1 MSVWPPDLLI
11 FCKMYPRA
19 VDIDFVS
26 RGCRAVDCLG
36 DRGSSAIERNPTAGL
51 AIS

>member
-11 FCKMYPRA
+11 FCKIYPRA

-26 RGCRAVDCLG
+26 HCFSRRLC
-36 DRGSSAIERNPTAGL
+36 SSASNYTDQKN
-51 AIS
+51 AIAIGNLG